1 MGVRAARA
9 GVAVDAPDRR
19 ESGHHVI
26 QNDES
31 ERRVLMDDLSSSAP
45 ASRVCSQRASRS
57 EKTRNYF
64 QGLRTLALG
73 RLARMSIATRRS
85 V

>member
-9 GVAVDAPDRR
+9 CVAVDVPDRR

-26 QNDES
+26 HNES
-31 ERRVLMDDLSSSAP
+31 ERRVLMDDFSSSAP
-45 ASRVCSQRASRS
+45 ASRICSQRASRS

-64 QGLRTLALG
+64 QGLRTLALC
-73 RLARMSIATRRS
+73 RLARISIAARLS